1 MSLRNS
7 QIQLW
12 DFVHV
17 DTTMVTLGNLSPGL
31 EYSTSLVTILATGDR
46 SASLVI
52 HINTSSA
59 ITGHQGNNASSRK
72 MVKHIDL
79 TTPFDLTN
87 MTLSWYCKYQ
97 LLNTLFEIYLL
108 IARGKWEKNR
118 IGLNS
123 LRPSTIEI
131 TQLFESSS

>member
-1 MSLRNS
+1 
-7 QIQLW
+7 
-12 DFVHV
+12 
-17 DTTMVTLGNLSPGL
+17 MVTLGSLSPGL

-52 HINTSSA
+52 HVNTSSV

-79 TTPFDLTN
+79 TTPFDLT
-87 MTLSWYCKYQ
+87 LSWYCKYQ

-108 IARGKWEKNR
+108 NNNHCKGKTGKE
-118 IGLNS
+118 
-123 LRPSTIEI
+123 
-131 TQLFESSS
+131 